1 MVQSKIQLPA
11 QECGDLVPDVC
22 KFLLVMPDDDN
33 VVHVPDVP
41 VDVQRMLHILVQNIE
56 VDIGEHLAGQVSDWN
71 AGVL

>member
-1 MVQSKIQLPA
+1 MVQGKIQFPA
-11 QECGDLVPDVC
+11 QEHGDLVPDVC
-22 KFLLVMPDDDN
+22 KFLLVVPDDDN